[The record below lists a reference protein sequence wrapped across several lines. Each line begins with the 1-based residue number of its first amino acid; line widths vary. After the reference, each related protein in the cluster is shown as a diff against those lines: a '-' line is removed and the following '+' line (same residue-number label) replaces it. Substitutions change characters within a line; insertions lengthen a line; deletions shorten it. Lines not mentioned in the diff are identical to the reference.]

1 MVRAFDE
8 AVLLCSG
15 RWAPTPWRGI
25 QGPLAMPLLPQRAS
39 EGGVAQQAGGCRKE
53 MGKSSQKRG
62 SSGLAELPVCLWGGS
77 PLCGLPS
84 TSMDK
89 FRRPWERARLWPNS
103 GLPGC
108 DWGWQCRAACPR
120 VLIALTKYT
129 LCSRLG
135 DLQANVSTTPLLH
148 LAAVKGFSGHFR
160 RIKSLGHREGDILGW
175 GSP

>member
-1 MVRAFDE
+1 
-8 AVLLCSG
+8 
-15 RWAPTPWRGI
+15 
-25 QGPLAMPLLPQRAS
+25 
-39 EGGVAQQAGGCRKE
+39 

-120 VLIALTKYT
+120 DCWYRWLM
-129 LCSRLG
+129 LG
-135 DLQANVSTTPLLH
+135 EDLGVMPRQGFFLL
-148 LAAVKGFSGHFR
+148 
-160 RIKSLGHREGDILGW
+160 
-175 GSP
+175 